1 MATRK
6 RKGAPRDVALL
17 YAPTDDGEGARI
29 LRSRDGSIETGE
41 VRPMK
46 EGQPIHR
53 GELVRLVPRTETP
66 CVCDVEVLYTKAADE
81 SAASAAKDGPA
92 SEGLGRPAQVA
103 TDDYR
108 LNWDR
113 IFGRGSS
120 GRPKRDS
127 SLN

>member
-1 MATRK
+1 
-6 RKGAPRDVALL
+6 LL

-29 LRSRDGSIETGE
+29 LRSRDGSLEAGE

-53 GELVRLVPRTETP
+53 GELVRLVPRTDAP
-66 CVCDVEVLYTKAADE
+66 CVCDVEVVYAKSPAD
-81 SAASAAKDGPA
+81 SAAPDRPA
-92 SEGLGRPAQVA
+92 SEQLGRPAQVA

-113 IFGRGSS
+113 IFGGSAS
-120 GRPKRDS
+120 SRSKRDS